1 MGRLLGTE
9 SAQRAPMSRRK
20 GKRPHGPPPKWEHEP
35 PRRTRSTERRIRTNV
50 PRLQDDALA
59 RDPESTPIVG
69 TAAERALLVLDL
81 TQALCDLLTED
92 NPTLIL
98 RHEGG
103 GALLAVMLSPAETE
117 WVDADAEEGTRAWD
131 GALGALSD
139 HFGSHGSDPDTLS
152 MIIRP
157 EAESNALE
165 RWPRRQR

>member
-1 MGRLLGTE
+1 
-9 SAQRAPMSRRK
+9 MSRRK

-69 TAAERALLVLDL
+69 KAAERVELILELS
-81 TQALCDLLTED
+81 QALGDLLTED
-92 NPTLIL
+92 APTLI
-98 RHEGG
+98 RGHAGG
-103 GALLAVMLSPAETE
+103 GALLAVMVTPAELE
-117 WVDADAEEGTRAWD
+117 WVDADWEEGTRPWD
-131 GALGALSD
+131 GALGELSE
-139 HFGSHGSDPDTLS
+139 HAENFGIDADSMS

-157 EAESNALE
+157 EAEKRALE